1 MESDVAFCHFCKKKF
16 NSTKELKNHYFL
28 ECEYIEIIC
37 PACHIKVPKIHFN
50 SHICNPVNNNQMIDY
65 LKESNQNLF
74 NILGNVTNYFNKN
87 EKNQSTLN
95 TNNTNVVL
103 PTNGNEDLMPNL
115 NNFNITLNNFSNKIE
130 EKFNGLIEEINELK
144 LERNVICNSC
154 KTRKPTEFCK
164 NCSKRMCEECEI
176 KCKICEL
183 NICNKCVTKYE
194 NCKSD
199 CNNMLCSNCL
209 KLIINNKKIKIID
222 SQFENER
229 LCTKDRCFRSR
240 SFYFMNKYSFSVAIG
255 IFLILYL
262 LFK

>member
-1 MESDVAFCHFCKKKF
+1 VAKYENCKSDCNNMLCS
-16 NSTKELKNHYFL
+16 NCLKL
-28 ECEYIEIIC
+28 II
-37 PACHIKVPKIHFN
+37 
-50 SHICNPVNNNQMIDY
+50 NNNQMIDY

-164 NCSKRMCEECEI
+164 NCSKRMCEECAI

-183 NICNKCVTKYE
+183 NICNKCVAKYE